1 MQREEQSSVAV
12 VTGSSSGIGLE
23 TSLLLAR
30 NGIRTYATVH
40 KIDNAH
46 ELVDIIEKERNTLP
60 LEILQLDVTDE
71 NSVKTAIDGIVNE
84 SGRIDILVNNA
95 GYGLIGALEDI
106 PMEEVRTHFNTN
118 LFGVIRVIQNV
129 LPIMRRRKKGT
140 IVNISS
146 MGGRIAFPLSSTYSG
161 TKFALEGLSESL
173 NYEVEQFGIKVILI
187 EPGVVRTNFGK
198 SMKKI
203 DKTTE
208 ANSPYSKLLEIREAT
223 RKERLQTSS
232 ISQEEV
238 AKVILQAIR
247 SAEPEA
253 RYVVGEDAKKLLAS
267 KNSMT
272 DGEFKKFMTK
282 NFIKD

>member
-1 MQREEQSSVAV
+1 
-12 VTGSSSGIGLE
+12 
-23 TSLLLAR
+23 
-30 NGIRTYATVH
+30 
-40 KIDNAH
+40 
-46 ELVDIIEKERNTLP
+46 
-60 LEILQLDVTDE
+60 
-71 NSVKTAIDGIVNE
+71 VKTAIDGIVNE

-203 DKTTE
+203 DKTTQ

>member
-40 KIDNAH
+40 KIDNAR
-46 ELVDIIEKERNTLP
+46 ELVDIIEKERDTLP

-106 PMEEVRTHFNTN
+106 PMEEVRAHFNTN
-118 LFGVIRVIQNV
+118 LFGVIRVIQSV
-129 LPIMRRRKKGT
+129 LPIMRRRKNGT

-173 NYEVEQFGIKVILI
+173 SYEVEQFGIKVILI

-208 ANSPYSKLLEIREAT
+208 TNSPYSKLLEIREAN

-238 AKVILQAIR
+238 AKVILQAIT

>member
-23 TSLLLAR
+23 TSLLFAR

-40 KIDNAH
+40 KIDRAR
-46 ELVDIIEKERNTLP
+46 ELVDIIEKEGDTLP

-71 NSVKTAIDGIVNE
+71 NSVKTAIDRIVNE

-106 PMEEVRTHFNTN
+106 PMEEVRAHFNTN
-118 LFGVIRVIQNV
+118 LFGVIRVIQGV
-129 LPIMRRRKKGT
+129 LPIMRRQKKGT

-161 TKFALEGLSESL
+161 TKFAVEGLSESL
-173 NYEVEQFGIKVILI
+173 SYEVEQFGIKVILI

-203 DKTTE
+203 DKTTD

-238 AKVILQAIR
+238 AKVILQAIT
-247 SAEPEA
+247 SSEPES
-253 RYVVGEDAKKLLAS
+253 RYVIGEDAKKLLAS

-272 DGEFKKFMTK
+272 DGEFKKFVTK
-282 NFIKD
+282 GFIKD